1 MSFIRGAVTARTLV
15 RGVRFNS
22 SQAAPQKS
30 NSNLALYLTGAGALG
45 LGAYAYTS
53 FGGESAAPKAAV
65 QEKSPLDP
73 KNWVNFK
80 LKKVEPYNH
89 NTAKFVLELPDNQ
102 ASLMPIT
109 SCVYLRAANPDDLV
123 DDKGKPVIRPYT
135 PISTSDAK
143 GEFVFLIKKY
153 DTGVASK
160 YIHTLKEGDSLAVKG
175 PIPKL
180 AWKTN
185 EFEQVG
191 MVAGGSGITPM
202 YQLLVHALRDKENKT
217 KFKLIYAN
225 VSEGDILLKQ
235 EFEDLKKKYPDTFDV
250 IYTLDKP
257 SKGWTGPS
265 GYVNAELIK
274 KHFASPDLKE
284 KVKVF
289 VCGPP
294 PQMEALAGDKA
305 GRDQGEFKGILKQ
318 MGYTQEQVFKF

>member
-1 MSFIRGAVTARTLV
+1 MSFIRGAVTARTLA

-45 LGAYAYTS
+45 LGAYAYTRFS
-53 FGGESAAPKAAV
+53 GESAAPKAAA

-73 KNWVNFK
+73 KNFVSFK
-80 LKKVEPYNH
+80 IKKVEPYNH

-102 ASLMPIT
+102 ASLMPVT
-109 SCVYLRAANPDDLV
+109 SCVYLRAANPDDLK
-123 DDKGKPVIRPYT
+123 DQDGKPVMRPYT

-143 GEFVFLIKKY
+143 GEFVFLVKKY
-153 DTGVASK
+153 ETGLASK

-175 PIPKL
+175 PIAKFL
-180 AWKTN
+180 WKTN
-185 EFEQVG
+185 QFEQVG
-191 MVAGGSGITPM
+191 MIAGGSGITPM

-225 VSEGDILLKQ
+225 VTEDDILLRQ
-235 EFEDLKKKYPDTFDV
+235 EFDELKKKYPNNFDV
-250 IYTLDKP
+250 VYTLDRP
-257 SKGWTGPS
+257 SKDWKGPS
-265 GYVNAELIK
+265 GYVNADLIK
-274 KHFASPDLKE
+274 QHIASPELKE

-294 PQMEALAGDKA
+294 LQMEAIAGDKA
-305 GRDQGEFKGILKQ
+305 GREQGEFKGILKQ
-318 MGYTQEQVFKF
+318 MGYTQDQVFKF